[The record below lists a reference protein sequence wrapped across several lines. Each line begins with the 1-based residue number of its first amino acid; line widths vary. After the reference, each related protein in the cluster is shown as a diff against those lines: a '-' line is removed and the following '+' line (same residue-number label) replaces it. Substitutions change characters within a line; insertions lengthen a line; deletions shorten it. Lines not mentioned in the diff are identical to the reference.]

1 MMNLPPPE
9 ATPRIAPKVERPEK
23 TDKAERVEKK
33 DPRPFLP
40 EEKDDPS
47 FIEELALASGAV
59 LATPTLLPW
68 NPGDFTPEADTSSL
82 SRSASLS
89 APLSAEPQVPLPLQV
104 FFPLPPAFVKVEPT
118 ELFNQ
123 APVHLSPSFVPQWVA
138 AEVQK
143 LDAGGKT
150 LTQLTVQLD
159 PPHLG
164 ELQLTLSMVDRHV
177 AVEIFAASQAKPLL
191 ETSLSSI
198 RAILASQNLT
208 ATDIR
213 ISTTPSKNTSQRE
226 KDYPQPNRWVRKRS
240 DDESMSVLT

>member
-1 MMNLPPPE
+1 M
-9 ATPRIAPKVERPEK
+9 ERPERA
-23 TDKAERVEKK
+23 DKAERVEKK
-33 DPRPFLP
+33 DSRPFLP

-47 FIEELALASGAV
+47 FLEELALASGAV
-59 LATPTLLPW
+59 LVSPALLPW
-68 NPGDFTPEADTSSL
+68 IPVDLTPQEDSPAH

-89 APLSAEPQVPLPLQV
+89 APLSTESQATPPLQV

-123 APVHLSPSFVPQWVA
+123 APLHLSPSVFPQWVA

-143 LDAGGKT
+143 LDAGGKS

-208 ATDIR
+208 TTDIR
-213 ISTTPSKNTSQRE
+213 ISTTPSKNTSQKE
-226 KDYPQPNRWVRKRS
+226 KDYPQPNRWTRKRS
-240 DDESMSVLT
+240 DDESMSVST